1 MRRTHKI
8 APGNWIAPFSLAEGP
23 EKHST
28 PVKDPV
34 RGRFPAFIL
43 DKRES
48 GCSSRIWK

>member
-28 PVKDPV
+28 PVMDPGKV
-34 RGRFPAFIL
+34 PRFYP
-43 DKRES
+43 R
-48 GCSSRIWK
+48 